1 MRVTDL
7 GKFLK
12 KGSIAPLWFITGE
25 EPLLMIEAA
34 DAIRE
39 HAKNLGFN
47 EREVLNAS
55 ATWDWSQLESA
66 CREIGLFSPQK
77 VIELRLASFRP
88 GVKGAKALSDLAE
101 MPLENV
107 VVIVSMPYDWSVKK
121 LAWFK
126 ALSSAAQFVE
136 CALVGVKELPGWFAN
151 RFKLQGQEAE
161 PEACELLSARCE
173 GNLLAARQELL
184 KLAYQYPKGT
194 RITADMVREAVG
206 DVSRFDATTLIDA
219 VMKGD
224 ATRAL
229 KILDSLKAEG
239 ETIPN
244 VMWMLADEIRAAARV
259 ASLVA
264 QGQSMQSALRI
275 AAVFGPD
282 KTSRVRALAL
292 RASEKK
298 LQSALCLIG
307 DIDRIGKG
315 LVVASRDADPWLE
328 IASLASFL
336 RKP

>member
-39 HAKNLGFN
+39 HAKNLGFE

-55 ATWDWSQLESA
+55 ATWDWSLLESA

-88 GVKGAKALSDLAE
+88 GVKGAKALSDLAQ

-126 ALSSAAQFVE
+126 ALTSAAQFVE
-136 CALVGVKELPGWFAN
+136 CAPVGIKELPNWFSL

-161 PEACELLSARCE
+161 REACELLSARCE

-194 RITADMVREAVG
+194 LITADMVREAVG

-219 VMKGD
+219 VMRGD
-224 ATRAL
+224 ASRAL
-229 KILDSLKAEG
+229 KILESLKAEG
-239 ETIPN
+239 EVIPN
-244 VMWMLADEIRAAARV
+244 VMWLLADEIRAAARV
-259 ASLVA
+259 ASLMS
-264 QGQSMQSALRI
+264 QGQTLQSALR
-275 AAVFGPD
+275 AAAIFGPD
-282 KTSRVRALAL
+282 KTSRVSALAA

-298 LQSALCLIG
+298 LQAALILIG

-315 LVVASRDADPWLE
+315 LVVANRDTDPWLE

>member
-1 MRVTDL
+1 MRVNDL
-7 GKFLK
+7 ARNLK

-39 HAKNLGFN
+39 HAKALGFD

-88 GVKGAKALSDLAE
+88 GVKGANALTELAK
-101 MPLENV
+101 MPLDNV

-126 ALSSAAQFVE
+126 ALSSAAEFVE
-136 CALVGVKELPGWFAN
+136 CPLVGIKELPDWFAN
-151 RFKLQGQEAE
+151 RFKLQGQDAE
-161 PEACELLSARCE
+161 KEACEILSARCE

-184 KLAYQYPKGT
+184 KLSYQYPKGT
-194 RITADMVREAVG
+194 VITADMVREAVG

-219 VMKGD
+219 VMTGD

-229 KILDSLKAEG
+229 KILESLKAEG
-239 ETIPN
+239 EVIPN
-244 VMWMLADEIRAAARV
+244 VLWMLDDEIRAAARV
-259 ASLVA
+259 ASLV
-264 QGQSMQSALRI
+264 GEGTSLTTALRSC
-275 AAVFGPD
+275 AVFGPD
-282 KTSRVRALAL
+282 KTRRVSSLTS

-298 LQSALCLIG
+298 LQAALILIG

-315 LVVASRDADPWLE
+315 LVVANRDADPWLE
-328 IASLASFL
+328 LGSLASFL

>member
-1 MRVTDL
+1 MRATDL

-12 KGSIAPLWFITGE
+12 KDSIAPLWFITGE

-39 HAKNLGFN
+39 HAKSLGFE

-55 ATWDWSQLESA
+55 ATWDWSILESS
-66 CREIGLFSPQK
+66 CREVGLFSPQK

-88 GVKGAKALSDLAE
+88 GVKGAKALAELSE

-126 ALSSAAQFVE
+126 ALSSASQFIE
-136 CALVGVKELPGWFAN
+136 CAAVSLKELPDWFER

-161 PEACELLSARCE
+161 REACEVLSARCE

-206 DVSRFDATTLIDA
+206 DVSRFDASSLVDA
-219 VMKGD
+219 LMRGD

-229 KILDSLKAEG
+229 KILESLKAEG
-239 ETIPN
+239 EVIPN

-259 ASLVA
+259 ASLVNH
-264 QGQSMQSALRI
+264 GQSIDSALR
-275 AAVFGPD
+275 ACAVFGPD
-282 KTSRVRALAL
+282 KISRVRALAT

-298 LQSALCLIG
+298 LQSALILVG

-315 LVVASRDADPWLE
+315 LVVANRDADPWLE

-336 RKP
+336 RKS